1 MSALARLQRAQKKS
15 RRTGAA
21 GALRASAAISVANP
35 NRLVWPEPWQP
46 WQAAATT
53 RREESRG
60 DSQRRCVRFSA
71 CLRSTARRALMN
83 TPPATATRESNESS
97 PGTHLNAPPIE
108 GSAPLWFS
116 VKVISFF
123 GDIDGKSA
131 VPNACIE
138 HIKRV
143 RSDDLKYN
151 SSRLRTQNIQCS
163 TQHCQK
169 Q

>member
-123 GDIDGKSA
+123 GDICTSRRMTSLSA
-131 VPNACIE
+131 YGYLICKYF
-138 HIKRV
+138 IKT
-143 RSDDLKYN
+143 
-151 SSRLRTQNIQCS
+151 SSQQFSQLTEN
-163 TQHCQK
+163 
-169 Q
+169 